1 MPTTIP
7 TSVSINRFVQLL
19 LMLLLIVSQAQVS
32 SARGPW
38 DPPESGAW
46 VDPWIINLSGIHQDQ
61 EVTGTVYVQTHVTGL
76 DDADFDMRYQVDGP
90 SGFIYTA
97 YDEPFKLGGDKGW
110 DTSNAIPGQ
119 YKLHA
124 FLIRN
129 HRCIAFRIFD
139 FTVVH
144 ATQITAI
151 KGIESGQVLT
161 EPTHV
166 EAIIE
171 GITPTRV
178 TFSVDGPLNLNHTER
193 EEPYRLLGDNQ
204 YWVVENFPNGAYT
217 LTVRAYVGDDV
228 ADVRTVSF
236 YIGEAVEDI
245 SGEYSNDTG
254 KIHGGDGYRYPE
266 PTYPSFD
273 NNQNTGNGNTAG
285 TDEDAGN
292 ELSDSSDESE
302 TNADDDSS
310 LADNDNPDDGNTS
323 DDADDVTDENE
334 TGGMPEYAD
343 SNGTGD
349 DATADANTDSTTEVD
364 DAADDS
370 MTDEVADG
378 SSGDDATTQRPDV
391 GPLPDG
397 YDRGFLGM
405 NLAEVTYYSRE
416 WVFVD
421 VMKQAR
427 PWLPTTPGSS
437 SPWNSGE
444 DLKLNENGYPLLADG
459 QAAHTHMMIATDG
472 AHPAGKY
479 VCTYDGDGEIE
490 FAFDA
495 KITSRVN
502 NRIELS
508 VTPSDNGIYLRIDRS
523 NRSNPVRNIK
533 VWMPGF
539 ENAVSSFHPLYLE
552 RLKPFSVI
560 RFMDWMHT
568 NTTDIVTWSDR
579 PQKDYYTQAT
589 NRGVALEYMIELCN
603 ELGADPW
610 FCMPHT
616 ADDAYVY
623 SFAKQVK
630 QQLRPDLNVYVEWS
644 NEVWNSQFKQHKWV
658 QQVTDSDS
666 LSDAFRKRWAYEA
679 NRDFNIWREVFADQ
693 SHRVIRLAVGQ
704 KDNPWV
710 TETLTDELEGRF
722 DAISCSTYFGFTG
735 SQESQLNAGTS
746 PQQILNWAIQD
757 ITNGSVRRNYRAHGK
772 LAEAWSETLGRTIPL
787 IGYEGGQHY
796 TAYGLNPPWAQAMIN
811 AQRHPLMY
819 DAYIANMREWK
830 DAGGSLFTAFNYV
843 STPSKWGSWGQL
855 EYMDQ
860 DIAEAPKFR
869 ALLEFEP

>member
-1 MPTTIP
+1 M
-7 TSVSINRFVQLL
+7 
-19 LMLLLIVSQAQVS
+19 
-32 SARGPW
+32 
-38 DPPESGAW
+38 
-46 VDPWIINLSGIHQDQ
+46 
-61 EVTGTVYVQTHVTGL
+61 
-76 DDADFDMRYQVDGP
+76 
-90 SGFIYTA
+90 
-97 YDEPFKLGGDKGW
+97 
-110 DTSNAIPGQ
+110 
-119 YKLHA
+119 
-124 FLIRN
+124 
-129 HRCIAFRIFD
+129 
-139 FTVVH
+139 
-144 ATQITAI
+144 
-151 KGIESGQVLT
+151 LT
-161 EPTHV
+161 EPTRV

-171 GITPTRV
+171 GVTPTRV
-178 TFSVDGPLNLNHTER
+178 TFSVQGRLNLNHTER
-193 EEPYRLLGDNQ
+193 DEPYCLLGDNQ

-228 ADVRTVSF
+228 ADVRRVSF
-236 YIGEAVEDI
+236 YIGEAVEDMP
-245 SGEYSNDTG
+245 GEYNNDTY
-254 KIHGGDGYRYPE
+254 KMNGGDGYRYPD
-266 PTYPSFD
+266 TTDTSSNSD
-273 NNQNTGNGNTAG
+273 QNPDSGNTTG
-285 TDEDAGN
+285 TDEDIDHNDLGDTNETDAGD
-292 ELSDSSDESE
+292 DSTDMPDDSGL
-302 TNADDDSS
+302 ADDET
-310 LADNDNPDDGNTS
+310 ADDGNTS
-323 DDADDVTDENE
+323 ANT
-334 TGGMPEYAD
+334 
-343 SNGTGD
+343 D
-349 DATADANTDSTTEVD
+349 DATADAEAGSTTGMD
-364 DAADDS
+364 DAADAGMDN
-370 MTDEVADG
+370 EVAEG
-378 SSGDDATTQRPDV
+378 SSVDDATAQRPDV

-416 WVFVD
+416 WVFID

-444 DLKLNENGYPLLADG
+444 ELKLNENGYPLLAAG

-472 AHPAGKY
+472 AYPAGKY

-495 KITSRVN
+495 KVTRRVD

-523 NRSNPVRNIK
+523 NPSNPVRNIK

-539 ENAVSSFHPLYLE
+539 ENAESSFHPLYLE

-579 PQKDYYTQAT
+579 PRKDYYTQAT

-679 NRDFNIWREVFADQ
+679 NRDFNIWRDVFGDQ

-710 TETLTDELEGRF
+710 TEMLADELEGRF
-722 DAISCSTYFGFTG
+722 DAISCSTYFGFSG
-735 SQESQLNAGTS
+735 SQESQLNAGTT

-772 LAEAWSETLGRTIPL
+772 LAAAWSETLERTIPL

-830 DAGGSLFTAFNYV
+830 NAGGSLFTAFNFV

-860 DIAEAPKFR
+860 DIAEAPKYR